1 MNKIIFALV
10 GILVLV
16 ILVINFDLLGDNK
29 KNELKPCSEYS
40 NQQSCPEDCSW
51 ENNKCKAS

>member
-16 ILVINFDLLGDNK
+16 ILVINFYLLGDNK

-40 NQQSCPEDCSW
+40 DQQSCPEDCSW